1 MSWFDKAK
9 GAANAYADKICA
21 ERVKEAIELV
31 IRNPSEAA
39 KRYGISTNIS
49 TNFLPFR
56 IKSRSRKQK
65 KSHKRKGS
73 KKQKKSHK
81 RKGSRKSKIHSR
93 KSYRKKRSTRRR

>member
-1 MSWFDKAK
+1 MSWFDRAK
-9 GAANAYADKICA
+9 GAANAYADKVCA

-39 KRYGISTNIS
+39 KRYGISTSIS

-56 IKSRSRKQK
+56 IKSRSRKSK
-65 KSHKRKGS
+65 KSHKRKG
-73 KKQKKSHK
+73 
-81 RKGSRKSKIHSR
+81 SR